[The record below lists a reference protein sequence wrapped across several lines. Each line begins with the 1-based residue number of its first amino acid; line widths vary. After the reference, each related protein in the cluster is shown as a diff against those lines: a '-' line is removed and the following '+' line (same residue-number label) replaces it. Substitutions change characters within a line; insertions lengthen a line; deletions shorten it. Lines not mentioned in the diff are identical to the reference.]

1 MSPDALSLTLYIG
14 VVFLLSGLVKGVV
27 GMGFPTIA
35 IALLGLVLP
44 PAGAAALLIVPS
56 LVANVWQMLAGPAL
70 AALAR
75 RLVTM
80 MLGVALGTALTIG
93 VLTGASS
100 GLARAA
106 LGAILLGYGVYGLW
120 GWGFQV
126 SAAAQARW
134 SPLVG
139 LVTGLIAGA
148 TGVFAIPAVPYLN
161 AIGLTRDEL
170 IQALGLS
177 FTVSTAALALAL
189 AASGQYS
196 VAAATGSLF
205 AVLPSVAGMFVGQRL
220 RQKISPATFRRWFF
234 VGLTLL
240 GLSMLAKALH
250 SAWVAG

>member
-1 MSPDALSLTLYIG
+1 MPPDTLSLTLYIG
-14 VVFLLSGLVKGVV
+14 AVFLLSGLVKGVV
-27 GMGFPTIA
+27 GMGFPTVA

-56 LVANVWQMLAGPAL
+56 LVTNVWQMLAGPAL
-70 AALAR
+70 RMLAR
-75 RLVTM
+75 RMATM
-80 MLGVALGTALTIG
+80 MVGVAVGIALTIG

-100 GLARAA
+100 GLAQAA

-120 GWGFQV
+120 GRGFVV
-126 SAAAQARW
+126 SAAMQPRW

-177 FTVSTAALALAL
+177 FTISTAALALAL
-189 AASGQYS
+189 AASNQYS
-196 VAAATGSLF
+196 LATATGSLL
-205 AVLPSVAGMFVGQRL
+205 AVLPAVAGMYAGQRL
-220 RQKISPATFRRWFF
+220 RRKISPATFRRWFF
-234 VGLTLL
+234 VGLILL

-250 SAWVAG
+250 SAWGVA

>member
-35 IALLGLVLP
+35 IALLGLALP

-70 AALAR
+70 PALAR
-75 RLVTM
+75 RLATM
-80 MLGVALGTALTIG
+80 MVGVAVGTALTIG

-120 GWGFQV
+120 GRGFQV

-196 VAAATGSLF
+196 VAAAAGSLF
-205 AVLPSVAGMFVGQRL
+205 AVLPSVAGDIFWRSRWPTNM
-220 RQKISPATFRRWFF
+220 PATFRRWFF
-234 VGLTLL
+234 AGLILL

-250 SAWVAG
+250 TAWVVS